1 MLRKITSFALGLGF
15 IHYFSIISA
24 REGGS
29 TGEVCKLRYADHKE
43 QRMTV
48 GKHKKG
54 QLSGV
59 QGGFRKFRA
68 PAPYRSL
75 GMELK
80 AGGTG
85 ENPLQLTE

>member
-1 MLRKITSFALGLGF
+1 
-15 IHYFSIISA
+15 
-24 REGGS
+24 
-29 TGEVCKLRYADHKE
+29 
-43 QRMTV
+43 MTV
-48 GKHKKG
+48 GKYKEG

-75 GMELK
+75 GMKLK
-80 AGGTG
+80 AGGSG

>member
-1 MLRKITSFALGLGF
+1 MKVGALGRG
-15 IHYFSIISA
+15 
-24 REGGS
+24 
-29 TGEVCKLRYADHKE
+29 KLRYADHKE

>member
-1 MLRKITSFALGLGF
+1 MFTTFLSSQHVKGGALGRGNLQ
-15 IHYFSIISA
+15 
-24 REGGS
+24 
-29 TGEVCKLRYADHKE
+29 YADHKE

-48 GKHKKG
+48 GKYKKG

-75 GMELK
+75 GMKLR
-80 AGGTG
+80 AGGSG